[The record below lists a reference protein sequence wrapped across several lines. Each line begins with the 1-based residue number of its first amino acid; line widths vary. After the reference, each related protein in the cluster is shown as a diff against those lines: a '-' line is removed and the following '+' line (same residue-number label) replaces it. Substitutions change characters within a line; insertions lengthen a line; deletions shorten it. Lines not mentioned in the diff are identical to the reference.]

1 MPTVLIVDD
10 DARCREPVARMLRN
24 DGYDVVRVANGK
36 EALDALV
43 DQKIDLILLDQ
54 LMPEMDGIEFLQKL
68 RENENFSNLPVI
80 MVSGLNDDSTM
91 DRAQDLGVKDFLVK
105 SRFSITDLR
114 DQIKW
119 HLGLGKAGEP
129 AGGPVSYA

>member
-10 DARCREPVARMLRN
+10 DARCREPVARMLRT

-36 EALDALV
+36 EALEALV
-43 DQKIDLILLDQ
+43 EQRIDLILLDQ

-68 RENENFSNLPVI
+68 RENQSFGELPVI
-80 MVSGLNDDSTM
+80 MVSGLNDGTTI

-105 SRFSITDLR
+105 SRF
-114 DQIKW
+114 
-119 HLGLGKAGEP
+119 
-129 AGGPVSYA
+129 